1 MNINDLTIG
10 QVKEL
15 QKIFGSK
22 NTNGLPE
29 DHPYELGKP
38 YFIRTVTHYYAG
50 RLVAVYA
57 QELVLEDAAWIADT
71 GRFSETVAT
80 GAFYDDDRSEI
91 EPFNASKK
99 VIIGRGAVID
109 AVQCDVSL
117 PMAVK

>member
-50 RLVAVYA
+50 RLVAVY
-57 QELVLEDAAWIADT
+57 QNELVLEDAAWIADT
-71 GRFSETVAT
+71 GRFHVAMAT
-80 GAFYDDDRSEI
+80 GAFDEV
-91 EPFNASKK
+91 EPYPAGR
-99 VIIGRGAVID
+99 VIIGRGSVID
-109 AVQCDVSL
+109 ATVAPVPL
-117 PMAVK
+117 PMEAK